1 MEFRIFAVLAF
12 YIVFVYY
19 SLATALPAAHHVE
32 AKDLSDENSVSVFAI
47 GASTFSTLPTFA
59 SLCLIEESCTLA
71 TITGVDS
78 WSNVGTTTNLLTIV
92 TPKTWT
98 LSTFSEIS
106 PIWSSGSPLTL
117 SSLAAGSGFTARITP
132 SSTLTSARAT
142 PATPVVTSVNLT
154 SSTSTVFVYPS
165 RTTAGAVAYST
176 STSKAVAPTLV
187 AGLGSLLGVAL
198 GAVALL

>member
-1 MEFRIFAVLAF
+1 MEFRIFTLLSLSIIF
-12 YIVFVYY
+12 VFH

-47 GASTFSTLPTFA
+47 GASTFSTPPTFE
-59 SLCLIEESCTLA
+59 SLCPIEESCTMA
-71 TITGVDS
+71 TISGVNS
-78 WSNVGTTTNLLTIV
+78 WSNVGTTTNLLTVV
-92 TPKTWT
+92 TPEAWN

-132 SSTLTSARAT
+132 SSTPTSTIAT
-142 PATPVVTSVNLT
+142 PATPAFTGVNLT
-154 SSTSTVFVYPS
+154 STTSTVFVYPS
-165 RTTAGAVAYST
+165 KTTAGAVAYST
-176 STSKAVAPTLV
+176 SISRAVATTLV